1 MDGLDKMTA
10 AQLWTDPDFR
20 AAFVARI
27 VANLDG
33 RRANRYDDASP
44 RERRQYAHRQLTV
57 FGDIIGAEVAARRN
71 DTIYA
76 LRSYAPHREA
86 TLA

>member
-10 AQLWTDPDFR
+10 AQLRTDPDFR

-57 FGDIIGAEVAARRN
+57 FSDIIGAEVAAQQKE
-71 DTIYA
+71 TIYD
-76 LRSYAPHREA
+76 LRSYEPHQEA
-86 TLA
+86 TYA